1 MEVKCIKCRY
11 KFDVI
16 PDEERQEMTIVCPRC
31 GEAQTITLPPS
42 VSSVEEVTPTAP
54 VTPAEPSVVVVP
66 PVVNSDDIPEEHM
79 KYIPHA
85 QDNTMSDVEQQ
96 ETVQP
101 AAMPDEKPI
110 ETTKEK
116 VNPQNDQTSKRPADR
131 PTPIPPK
138 KNNSCGKM
146 FAMGCL
152 IVAALAII
160 TIAILSLAGK
170 SFFNS
175 ISSTEEDE
183 QEQVDG
189 TDRNITIQPDVQQ
202 PASDQQQT
210 PDVQQPTTNTQ
221 PEPVT
226 DTGGE
231 GNDNTSVQEPTKPTE
246 EEKQKTEKD
255 VATAGGSFNCRG
267 TMDGNN
273 IDLKLNITSGG
284 FVTGKLTDNSNGTSL
299 DITGDRYGDDYYLTA
314 SNNTDLI
321 KITLKKQGRTLK
333 GTAKKELHNMP
344 ISVSY

>member
-1 MEVKCIKCRY
+1 MEIKCIKCRY
-11 KFDVI
+11 KFEVI
-16 PDEERQEMTIVCPRC
+16 SDEGKQEMTVVCPRC

-42 VSSVEEVTPTAP
+42 IPSVEEETPSVP
-54 VTPAEPSVVVVP
+54 VIPAEPSVAVVP
-66 PVVNSDDIPEEHM
+66 PVVSSDDIPEEHL
-79 KYIPHA
+79 KYVPRT
-85 QDNTMSDVEQQ
+85 DEEVPSDDSDKRQPEEINEEKKVQRPAPKIQ
-96 ETVQP
+96 QP
-101 AAMPDEKPI
+101 A
-110 ETTKEK
+110 
-116 VNPQNDQTSKRPADR
+116 
-131 PTPIPPK
+131 PK
-138 KNNSCGKM
+138 KKSSCGKM
-146 FAMGCL
+146 FALGCL

-170 SFFNS
+170 TFFNS
-175 ISSTEEDE
+175 ISNTEEDE

-189 TDRNITIQPDVQQ
+189 TNRNITIQPDVQQ
-202 PASDQQQT
+202 QT
-210 PDVQQPTTNTQ
+210 PENQQSTPDNQQPTTNTQ
-221 PEPVT
+221 PAPVT

-231 GNDNTSVQEPTKPTE
+231 GNDNTAVQEPTKPTE
-246 EEKQKTEKD
+246 EERQKTEKD

-333 GTAKKELHNMP
+333 GTAKKELHSMP